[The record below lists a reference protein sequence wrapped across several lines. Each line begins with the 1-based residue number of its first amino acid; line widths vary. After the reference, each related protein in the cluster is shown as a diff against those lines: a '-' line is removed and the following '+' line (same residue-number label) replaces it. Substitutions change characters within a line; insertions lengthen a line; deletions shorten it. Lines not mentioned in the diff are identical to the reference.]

1 MWVLVA
7 ANSLVIFVVIVALL
21 DGGGDAGL
29 SVAGRAAGFSTLAR
43 ADQRVAEGERGQG
56 EREGEEKLE
65 WISICSWRMFGG
77 EVVP

>member
-21 DGGGDAGL
+21 DGGGDVGL